1 MKFESVIEYL
11 QPLIPELV
19 QGKTVFINQMPMNP
33 EIGVLFKQSFA
44 GTEIDPE
51 LTGRR
56 RAKFQVAVRCKKY
69 DQGKILVDKIVKEL
83 TVREVQMN
91 GIFVHVMRA
100 LNEPVSYM
108 LTVGNNYEFSV
119 NLSAIYDI
127 VE

>member
-1 MKFESVIEYL
+1 MKFEALVEYL
-11 QPLIPELV
+11 QETIPEV
-19 QGKTVFINQMPMNP
+19 VPGKTAFINQMPMDP
-33 EIGVLFKQSFA
+33 ELGVLFKQSFA

-56 RAKFQVAVRCKKY
+56 RSKFQIAVRCKRYEDGDSMMKR
-69 DQGKILVDKIVKEL
+69 VVETL
-83 TVREVQMN
+83 TIRETQLN
-91 GIFVHVMRA
+91 GIYVHIMRA